1 MLFRPGPHAITMAKA
16 KTGSFWLT
24 EEIILDT
31 LDIEVQGT
39 MSLASYVDVGDRQAI
54 AIEEVDFVVQA
65 FNTTNNQYSNSYQG
79 AATGA
84 TTWGLQLSD
93 LNPGTVFIGAED
105 NSLIASGAVLYDD
118 GNNIASVGP
127 DLFPDTFGSLDEARM
142 VVSDNLFFVGVFHG
156 SALAANRQWRVCARV
171 KCKIVTLSLKDF
183 MSIAVQSS
191 ASEN

>member
-1 MLFRPGPHAITMAKA
+1 MLFRPGPHAIIMAKA

-24 EEIILDT
+24 EELILDT
-31 LDIEVQGT
+31 LDTAVQGT
-39 MSLASYVDVGDRQAI
+39 VSLGSYVDVGDRQAV
-54 AIEEVDFVVQA
+54 AVEEVDFIVQV
-65 FNTTNNQYSNSYQG
+65 FNTTTNAYTNSYQG

-93 LNPGTVFIGAED
+93 LNPGTVFIAADD
-105 NSLIASGAVLYDD
+105 NALIASGALLYDD
-118 GNNIASVGP
+118 GNNVASLGP
-127 DLFPDTFGSLDEARM
+127 DLFPDAFGTLDEARM
-142 VVSDNLFFVGVFHG
+142 VVSDNLFFVAAFHG
-156 SALAANRQWRVCARV
+156 SALVANRQYRVCCRI

>member
-1 MLFRPGPHAITMAKA
+1 MLFMPGPHAITMAKA

-24 EEIILDT
+24 EELILDT
-31 LDIEVQGT
+31 LDIPVQGT
-39 MSLASYVDVGDRQAI
+39 VSLASYVDVGDRQAI
-54 AIEEVDFVVQA
+54 AVEEVDFVVQV
-65 FNTTNNQYSNSYQG
+65 FNTTNNAYSNSYQG

-93 LNPGTVFIGAED
+93 LNPGTQFIAADD
-105 NSLIASGAVLYDD
+105 NALIASGALLYDD
-118 GNNIASVGP
+118 SNNVASLGP
-127 DLFPDTFGSLDEARM
+127 DLFPDAFGTLDDARM

-156 SALAANRQWRVCARV
+156 SALAANRQYRVCVRIKA
-171 KCKIVTLSLKDF
+171 KIVTLSLKDF

>member
-1 MLFRPGPHAITMAKA
+1 MAKA

-31 LDIEVQGT
+31 LDNEVQGT

-65 FNTTNNQYSNSYQG
+65 FNTTSNQYSNSYQG

>member
-24 EEIILDT
+24 EELILDT
-31 LDIEVQGT
+31 VDTAVQGT
-39 MSLASYVDVGDRQAI
+39 VSLGSYVDVGDRQAI
-54 AIEEVDFVVQA
+54 AIEEVDFIVQV
-65 FNTTNNQYSNSYQG
+65 FNTSTNAYTNAYQG

-93 LNPGTVFIGAED
+93 LNPGTVFIAADD
-105 NSLIASGAVLYDD
+105 NALIASGALLYDD
-118 GNNIASVGP
+118 SNNVASLGP
-127 DLFPDTFGSLDEARM
+127 DLFPDAFGKLDEARM
-142 VVSDNLFFVGVFHG
+142 VVSDNLFFVAAFHG
-156 SALAANRQWRVCARV
+156 SAIAANRQYRVCCRI
-171 KCKIVTLSLKDF
+171 KCKIVTLSLSDF